1 MVGGKN
7 QDEIIMVSSSDYDM
21 LVATGAYEPVSD
33 SSEEIQMK
41 EVYGKQKS
49 PYKRSTGNGTIVGP
63 RTRIIVSDKE
73 EENDSMREGVLNS
86 PTELLDDSLF
96 VDDSDINQYL
106 QKQPN
111 EQSESEGSEEGWS
124 FS

>member
-1 MVGGKN
+1 MC
-7 QDEIIMVSSSDYDM
+7 IR
-21 LVATGAYEPVSD
+21 D
-33 SSEEIQMK
+33 S
-41 EVYGKQKS
+41 
-49 PYKRSTGNGTIVGP
+49 IVGP